1 MQKDRESRPLFLGG
15 GAVGRAPPAYVHSD
29 LQVSS
34 GGKRGKAGIVD
45 GGHVVGGVAQRSLL
59 VLNPRKRRRGL
70 VFFSLT

>member
-1 MQKDRESRPLFLGG
+1 MQKDRESRPLFPGSG
-15 GAVGRAPPAYVHSD
+15 VVGPAPPPYINSD

-34 GGKRGKAGIVD
+34 GEKRGKAGIVD
-45 GGHVVGGVAQRSLL
+45 GGHVVGGVSQRSLL